1 MQQRKLR
8 ADSKIAGLRV
18 QLTLTNFCLYR
29 FKHNE
34 AQFKIYTGF
43 ETYKMFNIF
52 YTFLQYIMLN
62 VRIYW
67 GSVTNIDFTT

>member
-1 MQQRKLR
+1 MQQKKLR

-34 AQFKIYTGF
+34 AHN

-52 YTFLQYIMLN
+52 YTFLQ
-62 VRIYW
+62 
-67 GSVTNIDFTT
+67 